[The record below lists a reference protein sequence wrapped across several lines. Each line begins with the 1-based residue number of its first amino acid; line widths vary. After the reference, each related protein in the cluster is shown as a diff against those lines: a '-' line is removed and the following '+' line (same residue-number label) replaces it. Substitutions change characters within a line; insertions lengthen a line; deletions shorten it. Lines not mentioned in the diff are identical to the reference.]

1 MPLVPTIHKVVHF
14 SFLSANRNGRRACRM
29 AGVVRWLEDLSGKGA
44 DLLIQ
49 CRGCGHDRT
58 VPISHALEI
67 FGRRRW
73 STDWWAAHRR
83 FRCRKCGS
91 KHITLDADFYGH
103 AVRQQRRP
111 AVLAAVEETLRPGL
125 RPPPPGV
132 ALAYWNRATEAER
145 KKLVD
150 RARS

>member
-1 MPLVPTIHKVVHF
+1 
-14 SFLSANRNGRRACRM
+14 M

-58 VPISHALEI
+58 VPIGHALDI
-67 FGRRRW
+67 FRRHRW
-73 STDWWAAHRR
+73 STDWWQARRR

-91 KHITLDADFYGH
+91 KDIKLDADFYGH
-103 AVRQQRRP
+103 EVRRRRRLPVLRAVK
-111 AVLAAVEETLRPGL
+111 ETLRPGL

-132 ALAYWNRATEAER
+132 ALAE
-145 KKLVD
+145 
-150 RARS
+150 

>member
-1 MPLVPTIHKVVHF
+1 
-14 SFLSANRNGRRACRM
+14 M